1 MHYKFKFK
9 IIDIVTSSTT
19 LVMPVLVPY
28 KNKLRLR
35 RGWRQATGNFCI
47 ITNNGRWKAQMSSGD
62 GLKSSSS
69 SFAAGML
76 YVPIAV
82 APVVLVVV
90 APLAETVMPL
100 RVADRHLPS

>member
-1 MHYKFKFK
+1 
-9 IIDIVTSSTT
+9 
-19 LVMPVLVPY
+19 L
-28 KNKLRLR
+28 
-35 RGWRQATGNFCI
+35 
-47 ITNNGRWKAQMSSGD
+47 
-62 GLKSSSS
+62 GLLSSS